1 MLKLRQE
8 TYITTHR
15 SYNLLSLY
23 DQKLTLNVFYSH
35 NLVTEEEQQ
44 SSLFKTSC
52 QVKLWGLHIL
62 IYIQQDA
69 MLHRLFIYFWKLLYI
84 FRVVYPPIIT
94 TLPRC

>member
-52 QVKLWGLHIL
+52 QVKL
-62 IYIQQDA
+62 
-69 MLHRLFIYFWKLLYI
+69 
-84 FRVVYPPIIT
+84 
-94 TLPRC
+94 